1 MARLPVAAPAVVGRK
16 VETRTTDWP
25 AGMVLGVVMP
35 LTLNS
40 EPVCVSIEIVRS
52 APPLLETVRFEF
64 ACEPTETDPKSM
76 LELLKEIWGWG
87 LTAFAERFIATGAGA
102 LFACAVNVPLTTP
115 AAVGVTET
123 EKLTL
128 CPAASVAGSVTP
140 E

>member
-1 MARLPVAAPAVVGRK
+1 M
-16 VETRTTDWP
+16 
-25 AGMVLGVVMP
+25 GVVIP

-76 LELLKEIWGWG
+76 LELLKEICGCR
-87 LTAFAERFIATGAGA
+87 LTALAERFIATGVAT
-102 LFACAVNVPLTTP
+102 LFACAVSVPLTTP
-115 AAVGVTET
+115 AVVGVTET
-123 EKLTL
+123 EKLMDW
-128 CPAASVAGSVTP
+128 PAASVAGSVTP